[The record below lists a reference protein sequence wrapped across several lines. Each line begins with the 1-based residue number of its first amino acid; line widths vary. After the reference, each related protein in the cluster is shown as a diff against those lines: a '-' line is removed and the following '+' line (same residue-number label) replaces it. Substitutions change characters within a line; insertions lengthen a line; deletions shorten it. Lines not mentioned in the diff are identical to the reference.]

1 MRNEVSSVRVTGTN
15 GGVPVTMPLLTVAEE
30 DDMRED
36 DATTVRAYYAQQSA
50 ITDPRGY
57 AHLFDGLP
65 RDIAGLVAIV
75 QGLLVHPGYA
85 SLYGFDVPSERWQE
99 ISLRSIP
106 DMLARIVALDPA
118 PLSVARPPERRLV
131 SLCRDYAVLLV
142 SLLRHRGVPARLRVG
157 FGGYFHGSG
166 LAYWDH
172 RIAEYW
178 NAQSNHWVLVDPMFD
193 GTLRGQFGIAAD
205 MLDMADDTPF
215 LVAGDV
221 WRRCRGGQAVPDEF
235 GDSLTDIG
243 WAPIRYALLGD
254 LDALNKTEL
263 IGPDT
268 WHELIDKPEPDVT
281 EDERRLLDDIAAL
294 TTNADS
300 RFDELRALYHATPYG
315 QAVRRRLS
323 DALPV

>member
-1 MRNEVSSVRVTGTN
+1 M
-15 GGVPVTMPLLTVAEE
+15 
-30 DDMRED
+30 DDYMLKNSA
-36 DATTVRAYYAQQSA
+36 ATIHAYYAQQSD
-50 ITDPRGY
+50 ITDPRAY
-57 AHLFDGLP
+57 APLFDDLP
-65 RDIAGLVAIV
+65 HDIPELVAVV
-75 QGLLVHPGYA
+75 QGVLVHPGYA
-85 SLYGFDVPSERWQE
+85 PLYGFDVPPERWQE

-106 DMLARIVALDPA
+106 EMLARLVTLDPA
-118 PLSVARPPERRLV
+118 PLSVTRPPGRRLV
-131 SLCRDYAVLLV
+131 GLCRDYGVLLV
-142 SLLRHRGVPARLRVG
+142 AMLRQRGVPARLRVG
-157 FGGYFHGSG
+157 FGGYFPGSG
-166 LAYWDH
+166 LDHWDH

-178 NAQSNHWVLVDPMFD
+178 DARARRWVLVDPMFD
-193 GTLRGQFGIAAD
+193 RTLRARYGITAS
-205 MLDMADDTPF
+205 MLDLADDTPF
-215 LVAGDV
+215 LPAGEV
-221 WRRCRGGQAVPDEF
+221 WRRCRAGQVDPDVF
-235 GDSLTDIG
+235 GDSLTDRG